1 MRLIKT
7 FSGIV
12 AVIFAIAI
20 LAATIPA
27 TASPNDRPLSLQNL
41 GGKLIGA
48 ALGGYAGSH
57 VGDGSGRDV
66 AIGIGSL
73 IGSILGTHTVN
84 SFANPND
91 NPQHRPLRNLLSL
104 NPRHRQ
110 HHHQHQTQPVHP
122 ARVTA
127 TPIITYQV
135 QQPRTVPDHQLN
147 VTLQRGHPR
156 LPGRQSTLTR
166 CTTMQQGIAAVYACL
181 TTNGDWIVLQ

>member
-1 MRLIKT
+1 MQPIKT
-7 FSGIV
+7 FSGII

-48 ALGGYAGSH
+48 ALGSYAGSQI
-57 VGDGSGRDV
+57 GDGSGRDV

-84 SFANPND
+84 SFANPNN
-91 NPQHRPLRNLLSL
+91 NPQHRPLRSLFSL
-104 NPRHRQ
+104 NPKHGQR
-110 HHHQHQTQPVHP
+110 HHQQQTQPVHP

-127 TPIITYQV
+127 TPTFTYQLP
-135 QQPRTVPDHQLN
+135 QPRTVPDHQLD
-147 VTLQRGHPR
+147 VSLQHNHPQ
-156 LPGRQSTLTR
+156 LPDRQPTLTR
-166 CTTMQQGIAAVYACL
+166 CTTMQQGIAPVYACL
-181 TTNGDWIVLQ
+181 TTSGDWVVLQ